1 MAILNAFFFHWLLFP
16 LGNSSLRQR
25 ECLVSWSM
33 CWEMYMTLIYYR
45 FGKNLVNNLM
55 RSAWGNRLN
64 PKGWGKSTW
73 QSISNPIKVFLVRN
87 NIRDLDN
94 LTLDACFSSMVNLW
108 MSYYY
113 RHSTVPV
120 QFHCTPRT
128 TMWGPHGCLH
138 SKISWCQKYTQPCRK
153 ISDLEDRTFEIIQS
167 EEQKEKKMN
176 EKKCRKPMGLMEH
189 NKKNSMRI
197 PKREEIE
204 MNRKYTQDR
213 AKVSIQL

>member
-45 FGKNLVNNLM
+45 FGENLVNNLM

-64 PKGWGKSTW
+64 PKGWGKSPW
-73 QSISNPIKVFLVRN
+73 QSISNPIKGFLVQN

-94 LTLDACFSSMVNLW
+94 LILDACFSSMVNLW
-108 MSYYY
+108 MSYHC

-120 QFHCTPRT
+120 QFHCTPKT

-138 SKISWCQKYTQPCRK
+138 SKISWYQKYTQPCRR

-167 EEQKEKKMN
+167 EEQKEKKWMKKSVGSLWDLWNIIKRIAWEFQKRRNRN
-176 EKKCRKPMGLMEH
+176 EQEVYPG
-189 NKKNSMRI
+189 
-197 PKREEIE
+197 
-204 MNRKYTQDR
+204 
-213 AKVSIQL
+213 